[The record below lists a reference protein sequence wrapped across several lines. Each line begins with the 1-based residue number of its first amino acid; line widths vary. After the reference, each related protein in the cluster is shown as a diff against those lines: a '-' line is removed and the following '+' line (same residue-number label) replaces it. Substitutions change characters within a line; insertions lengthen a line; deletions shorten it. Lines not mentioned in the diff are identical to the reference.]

1 MNQEE
6 KNFEFAKEY
15 FLKGIDFLDQEK
27 FHEAETN
34 FLKSLEFV
42 PNRQSTLI
50 NLTIAQMKI
59 GKFED
64 AKANCELALHSNPKD
79 PSILNQLGLI
89 HHKLRSYG
97 EAVFFFRQSI
107 ELNRKY
113 FDPYFN
119 LANVLSELSRYEEA
133 LQYYEKTIEIEP
145 RQVDAYNRRG
155 NALKNLNRFEEASES
170 YRKAIDLNPSFA
182 DAWTGLARLQFELGN
197 FEEAEEHY
205 RKAHSIDPQLVEPL
219 CGLAEIKGY
228 RVQGQIVSDIEE
240 MLTDEDLSSNELA
253 QLNHAFAKICD
264 EAGRYDE
271 AFLRFSESK
280 KLLKTDF
287 DLESVVAS
295 YSALASL
302 FDRKFFAS
310 RSGFGLQDER
320 PVFIVGMPRSG
331 TTLVEQILTSHH
343 QIDGLGELRNIHII
357 SMGLGGGIDKP
368 VAFSEAV
375 KLLKSS
381 DAAEMAQKYCEVF
394 SRSKKAAIRLID
406 KNPHNFEMLGLIALL
421 FPKAHIIH
429 CRRDPLDTCVSMYTH
444 KFSSEHGYNQDLFVL
459 GRYFREYENLMA
471 HWKDAL
477 PIQIFEFDYE
487 KIIEDAEALS
497 RSAISFLGLEWDPN
511 CLNYRQQNRRV
522 ATPSLWQVR
531 QPIYNKSVGRWRHYE
546 KHLGPLKEALN
557 AS

>member
-6 KNFEFAKEY
+6 KNFEFAKEF

-34 FLKSLEFV
+34 FLKSLELL

-50 NLTIAQMKI
+50 NLTLAQLKI
-59 GKFED
+59 GKVED
-64 AKANCELALHSNPKD
+64 ARANCELALRASPKD
-79 PSILNQLGLI
+79 ASILNQLGLI
-89 HHKLRSYG
+89 HQRLRSYG
-97 EAVFFFRQSI
+97 EAIFFFRQAI
-107 ELNRKY
+107 ELNRQY
-113 FDPYFN
+113 FDPSFN

-133 LQYYEKTIEIEP
+133 LPHYDKALEIEP
-145 RQVDAYNRRG
+145 RQVDAYSRRG
-155 NALKNLNRFEEASES
+155 NALKNLNRFDEASGS
-170 YRKAIDLNPSFA
+170 YRKAIEINPEYA

-197 FEEAEEHY
+197 FEEAERHY
-205 RKAHSIDPQLVEPL
+205 RKAHSIDPGLVEPL

-228 RVQGQIVSDIEE
+228 RVHGQIVSDMEKR
-240 MLTDEDLSSNELA
+240 LSDEDLTNNERA

-264 EAGRYDE
+264 EAGRYEE
-271 AFLRFSESK
+271 AFVHFSESK

-287 DLESVVAS
+287 DVEAVAAS

-302 FDRKFFAS
+302 FDREFFAS
-310 RSGFGLQDER
+310 RSSFGLQDER

-343 QIDGLGELRNIHII
+343 QVDGLGELRNIHII
-357 SMGLGGGIDKP
+357 SMGLGGGIDNP
-368 VAFSEAV
+368 VEFAEAV
-375 KLLKSS
+375 KRLKAS

-394 SRSKKAAIRLID
+394 HRSKKGAIRLID
-406 KNPHNFEMLGLIALL
+406 KNPHNFEMLGVIALL

-429 CRRDPLDTCVSMYTH
+429 CTRDPLDTCVSMYTH
-444 KFSSEHGYNQDLFVL
+444 KFSSEHGYNQDFSVL
-459 GRYFREYENLMA
+459 GRYYREYQKLMI
-471 HWKDAL
+471 HWKDSL
-477 PIQIFEFDYE
+477 PLEIFEFDYE
-487 KIIEDAEALS
+487 KAIEDMETLS

-511 CLNYRQQNRRV
+511 CLNFHQHSRRV

-531 QPIYNKSVGRWRHYE
+531 QPIYSKAVGRWRNYE
-546 KHLGPLKEALN
+546 KHLGPLKEALT